1 MMVILSITE
10 AGCNLYYWG
19 QSYVYDQIGYEF
31 GVNCFF
37 SGIFEGLAYLV
48 LSTPLLTRPDHLKTA
63 KEKVSTDPLHTAGAD
78 RIPLLLLNHSGEFNR
93 VDSCARN
100 PSVYFK
106 VYLT

>member
-48 LSTPLLTRPDHLKTA
+48 LSIPLLTRPGHLKTT
-63 KEKVSTDPLHTAGAD
+63 KEKVSTDPIHSAGTG

-93 VDSCARN
+93 VDSCAGN

-106 VYLT
+106 YI